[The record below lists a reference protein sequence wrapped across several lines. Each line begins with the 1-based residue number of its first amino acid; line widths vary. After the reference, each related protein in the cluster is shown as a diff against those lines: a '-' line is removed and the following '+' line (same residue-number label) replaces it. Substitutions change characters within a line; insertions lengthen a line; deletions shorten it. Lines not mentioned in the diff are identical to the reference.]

1 MYKEKMDEIEVY
13 SFFAGMGILD
23 LGFEKA
29 GFNITFV
36 NEINSR
42 YLEGYKYLRK
52 DFSVTPKY
60 GFCNKDINYLLIND
74 NWDKIFG
81 KEANNKKIIGF
92 IGGPPCPDFSK
103 AGKNAGESGEYGQLT
118 DSYIELILKR
128 KPDFFVFENV
138 SGLYTTKKHRT
149 FYEKIK
155 SSLRKSGYAIFDS
168 VENALWYGV
177 PQDRERLIMIGFKK
191 KTFGAGLNYT
201 IGTKRIYEDKDIENA
216 QWPSE
221 TPFKLKGDLECPDN
235 IIKELTVQSWFQRN
249 DVYNHP
255 NCNDYFKPKN
265 MEKFMSIPEGHSK
278 GKSFKRLHR
287 WRYSPTAAYGNN
299 EVHLHPYLAR
309 RLSVSEVMAIQS
321 LPREASLPEDLPLSV
336 KFKMIGNG
344 VPFLLSYGIAKE
356 LMEWLI
362 NIAKEKELP
371 VTCKQEDRKGG

>member
-1 MYKEKMDEIEVY
+1 MSEEKMDDIEVY

-29 GFNITFV
+29 GFNISFV
-36 NEINSR
+36 NEINAR
-42 YLEGYKYLRK
+42 FLRGYKYLRRYY
-52 DFSVTPKY
+52 SSQPKY
-60 GFCNKDINYLLIND
+60 GFCNEDINYLLTD
-74 NWDKIFG
+74 ENWGKIFKK
-81 KEANNKKIIGF
+81 KEKEKKIVGF

-103 AGKNAGESGEYGQLT
+103 AGKNAGELGENGQLT
-118 DSYIELILKR
+118 DSYIKLIIKR

-138 SGLYTTKKHRT
+138 SGLYTTKKHRA

-155 SSLRKSGYAIFDS
+155 KSLCKSGYAIFDS

-177 PQDRERLIMIGFKK
+177 PQDRERLIMIGFYK
-191 KTFGAGLNYT
+191 KTFGDDLNYT
-201 IGTKRIYEDKDIENA
+201 IGSKRIYIDEDIENA

-221 TPFKLKGDLECPDN
+221 TPFKLKGHLPCPDN
-235 IIKELTVQSWFQRN
+235 IIKELTVQYWFQRN
-249 DVYNHP
+249 DVYKHP
-255 NCNDYFKPKN
+255 NCNDFFRPKN
-265 MEKFMSIPEGHSK
+265 IEKFMSIPEGHSK

-321 LPREASLPEDLPLSV
+321 LPKDVSLPEDLPLSV

-356 LMEWLI
+356 LREWLLQYT
-362 NIAKEKELP
+362 NEKGVREELI
-371 VTCKQEDRKGG
+371 